1 MLQRI
6 QSVWLFLATCCI
18 FALLLFPYV
27 HLLDPDGTTRAV
39 KVTGVYENLNGQ
51 VIQTEPFLALT
62 IATVI
67 LALLPFVII
76 FFYKNRKRQITLC
89 YVTILLIIGLS
100 FWTAQVA
107 KAQAGN
113 SALGLENYGLGVA
126 LPPIA
131 ILFVILALR
140 GIRNDEK
147 LIRSAD
153 RLR

>member
-1 MLQRI
+1 MIQRI
-6 QSVWLFLATCCI
+6 QSVWLFLATCSL
-18 FALLLFPYV
+18 FALLLFPYI
-27 HLLDPDGTTRAV
+27 HILDMDGTTRSV
-39 KVTGVYENLNGQ
+39 RVTGVYENLNGQ
-51 VIQTEPFLALT
+51 VVQTEAFLALT
-62 IATVI
+62 VVTIIV
-67 LALLPFVII
+67 ALIPFIII
-76 FFYKNRKRQITLC
+76 FFYRNRKLQITLS

-113 SALGLENYGLGVA
+113 ISLGLENYGLGVA

-131 ILFVILALR
+131 ILFMILALK
-140 GIRNDEK
+140 GIRKDEK

>member
-27 HLLDPDGTTRAV
+27 HLTGADYIMRTL
-39 KVTGVYENLNGQ
+39 KVTGVYENMNGQ
-51 VIQTEPFLALT
+51 LVQTEPFLALT

-67 LALLPFVII
+67 LALIPFAII
-76 FFYKNRKRQITLC
+76 FLYKNRKQQITLS

-100 FWTAQVA
+100 FWTAQIA

-113 SALGLENYGLGVA
+113 APLELLNYGLGVA

-131 ILFVILALR
+131 ILFMILAIR
-140 GIRNDEK
+140 GIRKDEK

>member
-1 MLQRI
+1 MIQRI
-6 QSVWLFLATCCI
+6 QSVWLFLATTAI
-18 FALLLFPYV
+18 FALFLFPYV
-27 HLLDPDGTTRAV
+27 QLLNPDGTGRSI

-51 VIQTEPFLALT
+51 VVQTEPFLALT
-62 IATVI
+62 IVTVI
-67 LALLPFVII
+67 VALIPFIII
-76 FFYKNRKRQITLC
+76 FFFKNRKLQITLS
-89 YVTILLIIGLS
+89 YIAILLIIGLS

-113 SALGLENYGLGVA
+113 SSLELENYGLGVA

-131 ILFVILALR
+131 ILFMILALK
-140 GIRNDEK
+140 GIRKDDK

>member
-1 MLQRI
+1 MIQRI
-6 QSVWLFLATCCI
+6 QSVWLFLATTAI
-18 FALLLFPYV
+18 FALFLFPYV
-27 HLLDPDGTTRAV
+27 QVLNPDGTGRSI

-51 VIQTEPFLALT
+51 VVQTEPFLALT
-62 IATVI
+62 IVTVI
-67 LALLPFVII
+67 VALIPFIII
-76 FFYKNRKRQITLC
+76 FFYKNRKLQITLS
-89 YVTILLIIGLS
+89 YITILLIIGLS

-113 SALGLENYGLGVA
+113 ISLQLENYGLGVV

-131 ILFVILALR
+131 ILFMILALK
-140 GIRNDEK
+140 GIRKDDK